1 MEEDILQIFLDK
13 IGRLSIAQ
21 NFLITNKE
29 TSYKEIQAFLNRAI
43 LSRYI
48 IHYFFVEINESFSE
62 YQQRYLNR
70 FIDKLLSYKNES
82 YNKIEKNT
90 VEKKRIEEYMDSCL
104 VFIYNE
110 KSNSAL
116 SYIKKEINRNKLEL
130 KSIHGI
136 NISKLGEDEL
146 NDSRTNERDEL
157 YQNIHVIKS
166 EICGL
171 GKTKKIKKQIEE
183 KVKEYIHFPVG
194 GNVTRNILFQKLK
207 AFLDEIEKKN
217 F

>member
-1 MEEDILQIFLDK
+1 
-13 IGRLSIAQ
+13 
-21 NFLITNKE
+21 
-29 TSYKEIQAFLNRAI
+29 
-43 LSRYI
+43 
-48 IHYFFVEINESFSE
+48 
-62 YQQRYLNR
+62 
-70 FIDKLLSYKNES
+70 
-82 YNKIEKNT
+82 
-90 VEKKRIEEYMDSCL
+90 MDSCL

-207 AFLDEIEKKN
+207 AFLDEIEKKKISN
-217 F
+217 NKVAVYLDLYDNNEASILNDFYFHF